1 MKSLTYSFKQLLSGG
16 LFCCLILLAAYLFRL
31 LFPAM
36 HGDTFSSSI
45 CFLMW
50 LILFVG
56 ALLWAFHA
64 KGGRASFS
72 RILDWQFITAFILVI
87 ANQTYIIMS
96 KEFHTELAP
105 LWADYAFPVLVVV
118 GIMVT
123 GTIKISI
130 ALCRRMA
137 VERRRA
143 TLLTQKMQQ
152 ILNSPPAEQ
161 KGVSFLRMLIE
172 NKSIAQ
178 FSAGDYLLLV
188 EGCQIIDPVFFVW
201 LKNKGCQLP
210 SRDIVLC
217 VLIRMHKTKEEILTI
232 FCISDGSYRT
242 MRSRARKRL
251 EIEDTDME
259 TFLHML

>member
-16 LFCCLILLAAYLFRL
+16 LFCCLILLAAYLFWL
-31 LFPAM
+31 LFPEM
-36 HGDTFSSSI
+36 HSDAFSSSI

-50 LILFVG
+50 LIFFVG
-56 ALLWAFHA
+56 ALLWAFHV

-72 RILDWQFITAFILVI
+72 KILDWQFITAFILVI

-96 KEFHTELAP
+96 KEFHTEVAP
-105 LWADYAFPVLVVV
+105 LWADYAFPVLIVV
-118 GIMVT
+118 GIMVA
-123 GTIKISI
+123 GTIKVSI
-130 ALCRRMA
+130 ALCRKLA

-143 TLLTQKMQQ
+143 ALLTQKMQQ

-161 KGVSFLRMLIE
+161 KAISLLRMLIE
-172 NKSIAQ
+172 NTSIAQ

-188 EGCQIIDPVFFVW
+188 KGCQIIDPVFFAW
-201 LKNKGCQLP
+201 LKKRGCPLP

-251 EIEDTDME
+251 DIEDTDIE
-259 TFLHML
+259 TFLQEL